1 MRKFSEV
8 LEEYLVERSLLN
20 SDYFDNRPIH
30 ARGIAEDTLQC
41 LANELDEIVAKVQN
55 ARS

>member
-8 LEEYLVERSLLN
+8 LEEYLEQRDLLN
-20 SDYFDNRPIH
+20 SDYFDDRPIH
-30 ARGIAEDTLQC
+30 SRVIARETFQH

-55 ARS
+55 AGA

>member
-1 MRKFSEV
+1 MRKFSDV

-41 LANELDEIVAKVQN
+41 LANELDEIVEKVQN
-55 ARS
+55 AGS